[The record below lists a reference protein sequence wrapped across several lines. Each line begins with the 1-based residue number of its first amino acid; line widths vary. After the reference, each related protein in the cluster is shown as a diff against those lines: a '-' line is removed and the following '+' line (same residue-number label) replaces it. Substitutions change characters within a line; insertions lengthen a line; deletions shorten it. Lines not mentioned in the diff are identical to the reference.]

1 MTFEVISR
9 GFPWEGSFVLLNPR
23 YYTLLNLLVLSVVI
37 YGGVDI
43 FYTLAG
49 SKLTRVK
56 TGQITTEPFRDPVPL
71 EKRQAFDHYLAA
83 ANRDLF
89 GAVQDSGEGPSE
101 FKMEDLEPT
110 ALNVALL
117 GTVSGDHQNAVAVIQ
132 ETAKRTQSLYKEGD
146 TIQNATIIKILRG
159 KVILRVGDK
168 NQILTMEEQ
177 SPSSRQRPE
186 VSGSIRPSRPSEPG
200 TTITLDR
207 SMVAESMENLNELI
221 SQVRVQPHYKDGQA
235 DGLMLSQVRPNS
247 IFTKMGLRN
256 GDIIQ
261 GVDGEPI
268 TSPDEIMELY
278 EELKSG
284 SSMSLQISRRGQ
296 EKMLNYR
303 FK

>member
-1 MTFEVISR
+1 M
-9 GFPWEGSFVLLNPR
+9 LLNPR

-49 SKLTRVK
+49 SKLTEVK
-56 TGQITTEPFRDPVPL
+56 TGQMTTEPFKNTVTL
-71 EKRQAFDHYLAA
+71 EKRPAFDYYLAA

-117 GTVSGDHQNAVAVIQ
+117 GTVSGDRQNAVAVIQ

-177 SPSSRQRPE
+177 STSSQQRPG
-186 VSGSIRPSRPSEPG
+186 VSRSIRPTGLSEPG

-207 SMVAESMENLNELI
+207 SMVTKSLEDMNELI
-221 SQVRVQPHYKDGQA
+221 SQVRVRPHYKDGKA

-268 TSPDEIMELY
+268 TSPDEIMDLY
-278 EELKSG
+278 EELKTG
-284 SSMSLQISRRGQ
+284 SSVSVQIGRRGQ
-296 EKMLNYR
+296 EKTLNYR

>member
-1 MTFEVISR
+1 
-9 GFPWEGSFVLLNPR
+9 VLLNRR
-23 YYTLLNLLVLSVVI
+23 YYAVLNLLVLSVVI
-37 YGGVDI
+37 YGGVNI

-49 SKLTRVK
+49 SKLIGVK
-56 TGQITTEPFRDPVPL
+56 TGQMTTEPFADTATP
-71 EKRQAFDHYLAA
+71 EKRQAFDQYLAA
-83 ANRDLF
+83 AQRDLF

-101 FKMEDLEPT
+101 FNMEDLEPT

-117 GTVSGDHQNAVAVIQ
+117 GTVSGDRQNAVAVIQ

-146 TIQNATIIKILRG
+146 AIENATILKILRG

-177 SPSSRQRPE
+177 STSSPRRPG
-186 VSGSIRPSRPSEPG
+186 VSRSLRPPGGPEPG

-207 SMVAESMENLNELI
+207 STVTQSLENMNELI
-221 SQVRVQPHYKDGQA
+221 SQVRVRPHYKGGEA
-235 DGLMLSQVRPNS
+235 DGLMLSQIRPNS

-261 GVDGEPI
+261 GVDGEPV
-268 TSPDEIMELY
+268 TSPDEIMGLY

-284 SSMSLQISRRGQ
+284 SSVSLQIGRRGQ
-296 EKMLNYR
+296 KRTLNYR